1 MEFAHE
7 LVRRRCCTRSQD
19 RAMGQGKPRPICRR
33 AATRDERP
41 AGSLWI
47 GEKPGRIFHDLRRT
61 GARNL
66 VRAGVPER
74 VVMQIGGWKTRSVF
88 DRYNIVSKRDLV
100 EAAGKLEKHL
110 AEVETDR
117 VKATSRQLSMI
128 PKIEPS

>member
-1 MEFAHE
+1 VA
-7 LVRRRCCTRSQD
+7 
-19 RAMGQGKPRPICRR
+19 
-33 AATRDERP
+33 
-41 AGSLWI
+41 SLW
-47 GEKPGRIFHDLRRT
+47 GNKKPAKLFHDLRRT

-88 DRYNIVSKRDLV
+88 DRYNIVSERDFV

>member
-1 MEFAHE
+1 VA
-7 LVRRRCCTRSQD
+7 
-19 RAMGQGKPRPICRR
+19 
-33 AATRDERP
+33 
-41 AGSLWI
+41 SLW
-47 GEKPGRIFHDLRRT
+47 GNKKPAKLFHDLRRT

-88 DRYNIVSKRDLV
+88 DRYNIVSERDLV